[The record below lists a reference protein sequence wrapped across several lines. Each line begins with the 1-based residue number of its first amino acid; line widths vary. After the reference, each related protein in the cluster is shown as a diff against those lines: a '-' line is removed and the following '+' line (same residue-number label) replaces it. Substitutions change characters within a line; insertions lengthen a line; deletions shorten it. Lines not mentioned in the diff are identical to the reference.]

1 MDADLRDLLSA
12 WLGGDDPGEERRQA
26 LRERLRSDAAF
37 RQSFVDEIHM
47 LGMLKA
53 VQSGEP
59 RWLRLEDVIGWSARE
74 PVGDAALAD
83 RVVRAGVA
91 RQRTRRLVRRFATV
105 AAVGLACSLLLVAFV
120 RFRAPDAPRDD
131 GAGQPI
137 ELARALKVEGVT
149 WEPGSAGPAEG
160 DVVTTGRLT
169 FAAGRLTLAFF
180 GGVALTA
187 EGPADLELIDR
198 DRIFCHRGKLRG
210 RVSPGAEGFTVG
222 APGYEIIDLGT
233 EFGMNLEVD
242 GKGRIMVFEGE
253 AAVSLLGDD
262 KRSRQ
267 GALVAGA
274 TAVEV
279 DPYGAGIREVPPRPD
294 HYVPLPESPPPGLEF
309 SATYRREILEAAPT
323 GYWRFQRIDGG
334 LVPNEVAGAPPLRAV
349 GGVRIDG
356 DRPNGNRW
364 AYFPQGDVTQ
374 ALVMEGEWTHSRAN
388 GYAIEVW
395 VQPTQLGL
403 NLPGSTAL
411 VSAIARA
418 DGLDEKHVA
427 LLELIARGR
436 RSVHEPCAVRFL
448 DRWPAARTGGADVFS
463 RRSFVPSQ
471 WHHVVG
477 QKDGDILQ
485 LYIDGELVGTSPARL
500 NLVDPE
506 GTAPCRVLVGRLKQL
521 SVPPHYT
528 EIRPFEGRL
537 DELAIYDRPLTVAE
551 IRRHAALRV
560 TGAGTVP

>member
-12 WLGGDDPGEERRQA
+12 WLGGDDPGDERRDA
-26 LRERLRSDAAF
+26 LAERLRTDADF
-37 RQSFVDEIHM
+37 RQAFVHEIHM

-83 RVVRAGVA
+83 RVVRAGMA
-91 RQRTRRLVRRFATV
+91 RQRTRRLVRRIAAV
-105 AAVGLACSLLLVAFV
+105 AAAALACSLLVVGFL
-120 RFRAPDAPRDD
+120 RFRSGDAPRDE
-131 GAGQPI
+131 GAGQSI
-137 ELARALKVEGVT
+137 ELARAVKLEGVT
-149 WEPGSAGPAEG
+149 WETGSISPAEG

-169 FAAGRLTLAFF
+169 FSAGRLTLAFF

-187 EGPADLELIDR
+187 EGPADLELLDR
-198 DRIFCHRGKLRG
+198 DRIFCHRGKLRV
-210 RVSPGAEGFTVG
+210 RVSPGAEGFTVA

-233 EFGMNLEVD
+233 EFGLNMEVD

-253 AAVSLLGDD
+253 AAVSLLGDGG
-262 KRSRQ
+262 RSRQ
-267 GALVAGA
+267 GALVAGT

-279 DPYGAGIREVPPRPD
+279 DPSGPGIREVPPTPD
-294 HYVPLPESPPPGLEF
+294 RFIRLPESPAPGLEF
-309 SATYRREILEAAPT
+309 SPTYAREVLAAVPT
-323 GYWRFQRIDGG
+323 GYWRFQRINGG
-334 LVPNEVAGAPPLRAV
+334 QVPNEVAGGPPLRAV

-374 ALVMEGEWTHSRAN
+374 ALVMDGEWTHSRAH

-395 VQPTQLGL
+395 VQPSQLGL

-411 VSAIARA
+411 VSAIANT
-418 DGLDEKHVA
+418 DGPDEKHIA

-448 DRWPAARTGGADVFS
+448 DRWPAARTGGVDVFS

-477 QKDGDILQ
+477 QKSGDILQ
-485 LYIDGELVGTSPARL
+485 LYVDGELVGTSPARL
-500 NLVDPE
+500 NFADPD
-506 GTAPCRVLVGRLKQL
+506 GTAQCRVLVGRLKQL

-537 DELAIYDRPLTVAE
+537 DELAIYDRPLTVGE
-551 IRRHAALRV
+551 IRRHVALR
-560 TGAGTVP
+560 AAAERTVP

>member
-12 WLGGDDPGEERRQA
+12 WLGGDDPGYERRDA
-26 LRERLRSDAAF
+26 LVGRLRTDAAF
-37 RQSFVDEIHM
+37 RQAFVDEIHM

-74 PVGDAALAD
+74 PVGDAALAE
-83 RVVRAGVA
+83 RVVRAGMA
-91 RQRTRRLVRRFATV
+91 RQRTRRLVRRFAAV
-105 AAVGLACSLLLVAFV
+105 AAAALACSLLLVAYV
-120 RFRAPDAPRDD
+120 RFRTPEASRDE
-131 GAGQPI
+131 GAGPPI
-137 ELARALKVEGVT
+137 ELARAVKVDGVN
-149 WEPGSAGPAEG
+149 WEPGSIAPAEG

-169 FAAGRLTLAFF
+169 FGAGQLTLAFF

-187 EGPADLELIDR
+187 EGPADLELLDR
-198 DRIFCHRGKLRG
+198 DRIFCHRGKLRV
-210 RVSPGAEGFTVG
+210 RVSPGAEGFTVA

-233 EFGMNLEVD
+233 EFGLNMEVD

-253 AAVSLLGDD
+253 AAVSLLGDGG
-262 KRSRQ
+262 RSRQ

-274 TAVEV
+274 AAVEV
-279 DPYGAGIREVPPRPD
+279 DPSGSGIREVPPTPD
-294 HYVPLPESPPPGLEF
+294 RFVRLPESPLPVLEF
-309 SATYRREILEAAPT
+309 SSTYGGEILAAEPT

-334 LVPNEVAGAPPLRAV
+334 LVPNEVAGRPPLRAV
-349 GGVRIDG
+349 GGVRLDG

-374 ALVMEGEWTHSRAN
+374 ALVMEGEWMHSRAN

-395 VQPTQLGL
+395 VQPSQLGL

-411 VSAIARA
+411 VSAIART
-418 DGLDEKHVA
+418 DGPEEKHVS

-448 DRWPAARTGGADVFS
+448 DRWPAARIGGADAFS

-477 QKDGDILQ
+477 QKSGDILQ
-485 LYIDGELVGTSPARL
+485 LYVDGELVGTSPARL
-500 NLVDPE
+500 NFADPD
-506 GTAPCRVLVGRLKQL
+506 GAAPCRVLVGRLKQL
-521 SVPPHYT
+521 SIPPHYT

-551 IRRHAALRV
+551 IRRHVALRAANGV
-560 TGAGTVP
+560 SVP